1 MGTDAAEATAGAL
14 ATAPQAGAVPREPGG
29 HVRSIP
35 VFEPRPGGASDRLAQ
50 AVGPDRPV
58 RVFVAAILAGYALL
72 VALTISVGLLLTE
85 LLVPIHGF
93 EKSDNDINRWLAE
106 RRNPTL
112 DDLSWFGSTLAG
124 GLVIP
129 AVVGLLLVVFLVRR
143 KWLLAAFTLFAISV
157 ESGSYRATT
166 LVVHRDRPPVDRLES
181 LPVEA
186 SYPSGHIAA
195 SIALFGGLL
204 LLLASRLERRWFSL
218 VAFAF
223 AAAIVLFVGWARM
236 YRGMHHLTDSAAGV
250 IMGLLAL
257 GITVFAARAAT
268 AASNRRDSARGEGS

>member
-1 MGTDAAEATAGAL
+1 MDPRGDAAVVATV
-14 ATAPQAGAVPREPGG
+14 PSPPAVPDHLERPRSVAILEPQ
-29 HVRSIP
+29 
-35 VFEPRPGGASDRLAQ
+35 PGGAAVRLADRI
-50 AVGPDRPV
+50 GPDHPV
-58 RVFVAAILAGYALL
+58 RVWLVVILGGYALL

-93 EKSDNDINRWLAE
+93 EKWDNDINRWLAE
-106 RRNPTL
+106 RRSPTL
-112 DDLSWFGSTLAG
+112 DDLSWVGSTLAG
-124 GLVIP
+124 GIVIP
-129 AVVGLLLVVFLVRR
+129 AVVGVLVVVFLVRR
-143 KWLLAAFTLFAISV
+143 KWLLAAFTLFAIGV
-157 ESGSYRATT
+157 ESGAYRATT
-166 LVVHRDRPPVDRLES
+166 VVVHRDRPPVDRMES

-204 LLLASRLERRWFSL
+204 LLLASRLERRWFSV
-218 VAFAF
+218 VAFAV

-250 IMGLLAL
+250 IMVLLAL
-257 GITVFAARAAT
+257 VITVFAARAAT